1 MMTINTDPA
10 DPRAEKVEA
19 LTLPIIDL
27 APSSGNDAAARLN
40 LVAGIR
46 HAAEA
51 HGFFY
56 LVNHPVPIELMRE
69 VVSQA
74 RRLFALD
81 EAAKRAIQ
89 AKHPSGL
96 GYGLMGGKALHG
108 GFGANVK
115 QEFYYSRDDIP
126 GMTEDNQW
134 PKQLSGFREPLML
147 YIEKML
153 VLAEQMMRLLAES
166 IGLPADYFSM
176 FCTDPLATVR
186 LVRYPPQGAEAGAHT
201 DFGALTFLLQD
212 TMGGLQVF
220 DKATGGWIHAEPIPG
235 SFIVNLGDLF
245 EVWTNNGYKSTLHR
259 VVHPAGEERISVPFF
274 YTGAAAYHVECLPQF
289 LKSGENPAH
298 GPTTPAGHLR
308 DGHEAQGF

>member
-1 MMTINTDPA
+1 MKPINSDSTN
-10 DPRAEKVEA
+10 PRAERVEV

-27 APSSGNDAAARLN
+27 APSSGKDAAARLN
-40 LVAGIR
+40 LVESIR
-46 HAAEA
+46 RAAEER
-51 HGFFY
+51 GFFY
-56 LVNHPVPIELMRE
+56 LVNHRVPIELMQE
-69 VVSQA
+69 VVTQA
-74 RRLFALD
+74 RRFFAMD
-81 EAAKRAIQ
+81 DAAKRAIH

-96 GYGLMGGKALHG
+96 GYGLMGGKTLHG

-115 QEFYYSRDDIP
+115 EEFYYSRDDVP
-126 GMTEDNQW
+126 GMTEHNQW
-134 PKQLSGFREPLML
+134 PKQLSGFREPLVL

-166 IGLPADYFSM
+166 IGLPADHFAT

-212 TMGGLQVF
+212 TMRGLQVF

-245 EVWTNNGYKSTLHR
+245 EVWTNNAYKSTLHR
-259 VVHPAGEERISVPFF
+259 VVHPAGEDRISVPFF
-274 YTGAAAYHVECLPQF
+274 YTGAATCRVECLPQF